1 MPTDWMPILQTG
13 GVTAVAIF
21 AITILQRTWE
31 GRLADQKT
39 TQEEL
44 VQQRQTLM
52 EMSKAAVAAMTEH
65 SIVMKESII
74 ASRELCQEVR
84 ASLVVTKRVRK
95 ET

>member
-1 MPTDWMPILQTG
+1 
-13 GVTAVAIF
+13 
-21 AITILQRTWE
+21 
-31 GRLADQKT
+31 
-39 TQEEL
+39 
-44 VQQRQTLM
+44 
-52 EMSKAAVAAMTEH
+52 MTEH